1 MSRKGNR
8 RQQLDAA
15 IQRSE
20 NRSNTPADKPT
31 EQVTE
36 EQLDA
41 LMADAGVTPTS
52 VVVVQKPDKTWAEHL
67 AEQQIVEQPDE
78 PEQEVAVN
86 ELQEVDDEFSL
97 ENLVETGVLDEEFE
111 GLMSGLIMGEG
122 DFTNAVVQ
130 SAASKFNG
138 IQ

>member
-20 NRSNTPADKPT
+20 NRSNTPDDKPT

-36 EQLDA
+36 EQLDV

-52 VVVVQKPDKTWAEHL
+52 VAVVQKPDKTWAEHL
-67 AEQQIVEQPDE
+67 AEQQIVEQSVKPE
-78 PEQEVAVN
+78 PEVVVD

-97 ENLVETGVLDEEFE
+97 ENLVETGALDEEFD
-111 GLMSGLIMGEG
+111 GLMSALIMGEG

-130 SAASKFNG
+130 SAASKFDG